1 MFVDI
6 GNWFRFKRINIF
18 ICYWEAKLHYFIIFL
33 MSALFAIDI
42 NANNMTGIL
51 FMECKHL
58 LIGPMTANFIPKY
71 WISLHKYMAFSHL
84 FLYIGGGLSL
94 CEYVTL
100 CMGMLE
106 DIIGQSVFSFH
117 YMGNGNF
124 DIRALDFWK
133 GPLPLS
139 HTTIQFIIFKSQHKL
154 YFVLYVPYRLFVFHL
169 WLSLAYVKSTLL
181 MVLSCN
187 QSIC

>member
-6 GNWFRFKRINIF
+6 GNWFRFKRINISV
-18 ICYWEAKLHYFIIFL
+18 CYWEAKLHYFIVFP

-42 NANNMTGIL
+42 NADNMTGIL

-58 LIGPMTANFIPKY
+58 LIGPMTTNFIPKY

-100 CMGMLE
+100 CMGTLE
-106 DIIGQSVFSFH
+106 DTIGQSVFSFH
-117 YMGNGNF
+117 YMGTRNF

-139 HTTIQFIIFKSQHKL
+139 HTTLQSIIFKSQHNYTL
-154 YFVLYVPYRLFVFHL
+154 CRRYLIYSLLFHL
-169 WLSLAYVKSTLL
+169 WLSLAYMKSTLL